1 MMVDI
6 DSTRA
11 GRIKIILSIVF
22 IIIFLSTMLLL
33 YFFNRPFKAKMNLLL
48 SRLPGPVGQF
58 FESSFGKIEDKDK
71 KNYLANHYISL
82 DTPVAADKLYIIK
95 RNNGKLYSEIIRI
108 MNSISPSKTEEII
121 MLVRDIENNSG
132 SLSAIY
138 AAIKGKEEGTMSHEA
153 AKLEGQ
159 DLLIAINEIEMRM
172 ERDKAFKEIL
182 PSIVASMNS
191 NRLADILYYI
201 DDSVG
206 DKMLYSLEEAK
217 RTEVENLLLAK
228 RAEHSRLIDLAD
240 LYEMKPTEMA
250 IDEIGNTQQY
260 TIEELGIIYAN
271 LSVLKSAEILS
282 HLEDDS
288 FIEDLYASIRIE
300 EELNRVEDSVTNHIS
315 KAMQFMTEYNKK
327 LDDLVTI
334 YGNMNAS
341 KAAEIVERMMDNDD
355 TVTALEIDSEPVF
368 EISDSS
374 IIVDVL
380 SRMKN
385 KTLSNIMNYM
395 DTDKASSLT
404 QMLVEP

>member
-1 MMVDI
+1 MVDI

-58 FESSFGKIEDKDK
+58 FESSFDKIEDKDK

-201 DDSVG
+201 DDSVE

>member
-1 MMVDI
+1 
-6 DSTRA
+6 
-11 GRIKIILSIVF
+11 
-22 IIIFLSTMLLL
+22 
-33 YFFNRPFKAKMNLLL
+33 
-48 SRLPGPVGQF
+48 
-58 FESSFGKIEDKDK
+58 
-71 KNYLANHYISL
+71 
-82 DTPVAADKLYIIK
+82 
-95 RNNGKLYSEIIRI
+95 

-121 MLVRDIENNSG
+121 MLVREIENNSS
-132 SLSAIY
+132 SLSSIY
-138 AAIKGKEEGTMSHEA
+138 TAIKGKEEGATSHEA
-153 AKLEGQ
+153 NRLEGQ
-159 DLLIAINEIEMRM
+159 DLLITINEIEMRM
-172 ERDKAFKEIL
+172 ERDRAFKEIL
-182 PSIVASMNS
+182 PTIVASMNS

-206 DKMLYSLEEAK
+206 DKMLHSLEEAK
-217 RTEVENLLLAK
+217 RTEVENLLLEK
-228 RAEHSRLIDLAD
+228 RAENSRLTDLAD
-240 LYEMKPTEMA
+240 LYEMKPVETA
-250 IDEIGNTQQY
+250 VDEIGSTQQY
-260 TIEELGIIYAN
+260 TIEELGVIYAN

-282 HLEDDS
+282 QLEDDS
-288 FIEDLYASIRIE
+288 FIEDLYASIRLE

-327 LDDLVTI
+327 LDSLVTV
-334 YGNMNAS
+334 YGNMNPS
-341 KAAEIVERMMDNDD
+341 KAAEIVENMMDNED

>member
-1 MMVDI
+1 MVDI

>member
-1 MMVDI
+1 MGDI
-6 DSTRA
+6 DSIKI
-11 GRIKIILSIVF
+11 GRIKIILTIVF
-22 IIIFLSTMLLL
+22 VIIFLSTMFLL
-33 YFFNRPFKAKMNLLL
+33 YFFNRPFKTKMDLLL
-48 SRLPGPVGQF
+48 SRLPGPVGEF
-58 FESSFGKIEDKDK
+58 FESSFDKIEDKDK
-71 KNYLANHYISL
+71 KDYLANYYISL
-82 DTPVAADKLYIIK
+82 DTPTAADKLYIIK
-95 RNNGKLYSEIIRI
+95 RNDGKLYSEIIKI

-121 MLVRDIENNSG
+121 MLVREIENNSS
-132 SLSAIY
+132 SLSSIY
-138 AAIKGKEEGTMSHEA
+138 TAIKGKEEGATSHEA
-153 AKLEGQ
+153 NRLEGQ
-159 DLLIAINEIEMRM
+159 DLLITINEIEMRM
-172 ERDKAFKEIL
+172 ERDRAFKEIL
-182 PSIVASMNS
+182 PTIVASMNS

-206 DKMLYSLEEAK
+206 DKMLHSLEEAK
-217 RTEVENLLLAK
+217 RTEVENLLLEK
-228 RAEHSRLIDLAD
+228 RAENSRLTDLAD
-240 LYEMKPTEMA
+240 LYEMKPVETA
-250 IDEIGNTQQY
+250 VDEIGSTQQY
-260 TIEELGIIYAN
+260 TIEELGVIYAN

-282 HLEDDS
+282 QLEDDS
-288 FIEDLYASIRIE
+288 FIEDLYASIRLE

-327 LDDLVTI
+327 LDSLVTV
-334 YGNMNAS
+334 YGNMNPS
-341 KAAEIVERMMDNDD
+341 KAAEIVENMMDNED